1 MLLSRMKGSFT
12 GTLSANGRLLTDQAS
27 GAVSEKQA
35 DGFPRRGYVRYP
47 TAIHK
52 LNDFTPSARLD
63 CEDGRTFLIEIGD
76 PVYDAV
82 GQWVTC
88 KFTSYGL
95 TRRRHHTVWSR
106 IFGSTTL
113 GPFEWN
119 LFRVGLSTLAP
130 EIERAFAKT
139 RNSPKTG
146 IAEFDSLSSRSRLWA
161 LAVVAHSLHGQR
173 VPREEQPATTQCAH
187 AAVYAVI
194 LRLIRREIAAR
205 REGLSPEG
213 RPCAT
218 RTVALAALEELC
230 PDWDKPLPD
239 VEAVGG
245 CVTPYPTA
253 DSEKIEDWENLI
265 GELKNH
271 VSWWRPSSA
280 LPAEPDADLDEDD
293 EFDEERNASDR
304 ARDKV
309 SERRDRATLPI
320 APEPTDEQLKQSR
333 EILSQ
338 LCGSCADDRG
348 HLSAIS

>member
-12 GTLSANGRLLTDQAS
+12 GTLSANGRLLTDQAT
-27 GAVSEKQA
+27 GAVSEEQA
-35 DGFPRRGYVRYP
+35 EGFPWRGYVRYP
-47 TAIHK
+47 TAIHQ

-63 CEDGRTFLIEIGD
+63 CEDGRTFLIEIGA
-76 PVYDAV
+76 PVYDLD
-82 GQWVTC
+82 GQWVTS
-88 KFTSYGL
+88 KFYSHGL

-119 LFRVGLSTLAP
+119 LFRAGSSALVQ
-130 EIERAFAKT
+130 EIERALAKK
-139 RNSPKTG
+139 RDSPKTG
-146 IAEFDSLSSRSRLWA
+146 IAEFDSLSSRSKLWA
-161 LAVVAHSLHGQR
+161 LAVVARSLNGQH
-173 VPREEQPATTQCAH
+173 VPPEERTAITQSAH

-213 RPCAT
+213 RQCAT
-218 RTVALAALEELC
+218 RTLALAALEELC
-230 PDWDKPLPD
+230 PDWNKPLPD

-271 VSWWRPSSA
+271 VSWWRPSST
-280 LPAEPDADLDEDD
+280 LPAETDADLDADD
-293 EFDEERNASDR
+293 NINHERNASDR
-304 ARDKV
+304 ARDEV
-309 SERRDRATLPI
+309 SERPDRATSPI
-320 APEPTDEQLKQSR
+320 APEPTDELLKQSR

-338 LCGSCADDRG
+338 LCGS
-348 HLSAIS
+348 